1 MAKLCKDKCGSWYGG
16 DNYLSM
22 KQQQINARAITK
34 YCQHLSSHQWSK
46 KSIQAICGNMS
57 AESNINPQ
65 VSERGGGGYGL
76 VQWTPKSNLIN
87 RAKKIKQ
94 YKSYDMMYTQMQVID
109 YEASHNLQWI
119 KTSAYPLTFEEFMK
133 NEGGHS
139 LEYLVG
145 AWLKN
150 YERPLDQS
158 QSVIVHRTQL
168 AEETTEKVKWDSTSS
183 DDGGAVDDFLD
194 WCRDIA
200 NNNEYVYIYG
210 ANHDVPWNNDQ
221 VLKAFDCSSFVSFG
235 LHNGG
240 GYDLQTQFTTS
251 GQKQALENLGFK
263 SIKWVNKSKTK
274 RGDILVRDGHTEV
287 VYSTNNDGK
296 LVGAHASEIHGVPVP
311 IPDQISIKDFD
322 DLNWEWILRPFDSPS
337 SKPREYPTN
346 SNKSNRKT
354 NPRTPSANTQNAL
367 PPTFLKRKRRF

>member
-1 MAKLCKDKCGSWYGG
+1 MAKLLKDKTGSWYGG
-16 DNYLSM
+16 EGVYLTP
-22 KQQQINARAITK
+22 KQSDTNARCIAK
-34 YCQHLSSHQWSK
+34 FCKSLSKHEWK
-46 KSIQAICGNMS
+46 KKPCCAMMGNMWR
-57 AESNINPQ
+57 ESHLNPQ
-65 VSERGGGGYGL
+65 FTEVGGGGGYGL
-76 VQWTPKSNLIN
+76 VQWTPKSNLVN
-87 RAKKIKQ
+87 RAKKIKM
-94 YKSYDMMYTQMQVID
+94 YKSYDMMYTQLCVID
-109 YEASHNLQWI
+109 YEADNHLQWGQ
-119 KTSAYPLTFEEFMK
+119 TSSYPISFKEFMK
-133 NEGGHS
+133 DDIHS
-139 LEYLVG
+139 IE
-145 AWLKN
+145 WLTRCFCAN
-150 YERPLDQS
+150 YERAGVTAMDER
-158 QSVIVHRTQL
+158 IEYANRYYD
-168 AEETTEKVKWDSTSS
+168 KINWDRIST

-200 NNNEYVYIYG
+200 NNNEYVYVFG
-210 ANHDVPWNNDQ
+210 ANHDVPWNHDQ

-274 RGDILVRDGHTEV
+274 RGDILVRNGHTEV
-287 VYSTNNDGK
+287 VYSTNNGGK

-346 SNKSNRKT
+346 SNKNKT
-354 NPRTPSANTQNAL
+354 KKAPINNSQNAL
-367 PPTFLKRKRRF
+367 PPTFLKRRKGRF